1 MFIGEYIHN
10 LDAKKRLAVPAKFRS
25 ELGKKAVLARGPDKC
40 LALYPLKEWEKVANK
55 IAELPT
61 GDRQFRSFARFFLSG
76 ASEVEL
82 DGLGRILIPDF
93 LKEHAGLKEEAV
105 IIGVQKRIEIW
116 ERSRWE
122 EYKREIEGAADELAE
137 KLGEIGAY

>member
-10 LDAKKRLAVPAKFRS
+10 QDAKKRLAVPAKFRS
-25 ELGKKAVLARGPDKC
+25 ELGKRAVLARGPDKC

-93 LKEHAGLKEEAV
+93 LKEHAGLHKKVV
-105 IIGVQKRIEIW
+105 IAGVNDRIEIW
-116 ERSRWE
+116 DDQKWK
-122 EYKREIEGAADELAE
+122 EYKNKTESAG
-137 KLGEIGAY
+137 GEIAERLKELGI